1 MDYKETVNLPKTSF
15 PMKANLGK
23 LEQELLQRWEQEHI
37 YQQLRDKFADR
48 PKYILHDG
56 PPYANGHIHL
66 GTAFNKI
73 LKDFVVRVKSMEGYN
88 AVYVPGWDCHGLPI
102 EHQVDLELGAEKAG
116 MSKADIRRRCRAF
129 AEHFIDI
136 QRQEFKRLGVRGDW
150 EHPYLTMDY
159 GYEAAIVREL
169 GRFFA
174 RGNVYKG
181 VKPVHWCVH
190 DQTALA
196 EAEVEYEDRSD
207 YSIWVKF
214 PLSPESQA
222 TLPFLAGKQAAV
234 VVWTTTPWTLPANLA
249 VAFHPSYEYV
259 WAEADGEVLLL
270 AKELA
275 EPVLQKLGFP
285 HYRILHTM
293 PGQALEGLK
302 ARHPFLPRDSV
313 FILGE
318 HVTLE
323 QGSGCVHTAPGHGQE
338 DYEMGIKYHLEIYN
352 PVGDDGRFVPETPL
366 FAGLSVWD
374 ANARIIDRLRQ
385 DGLLLQE
392 EQVTHSY
399 PHCWRCKNPVI
410 FRGTA
415 QWFISMDAN
424 GLRQRALDEIRR
436 VQWIPPWG
444 EERIANMIE
453 NRPDWCISRQRAWG
467 VPITVFYCQSCQA
480 TLARQELAEHVA
492 SLVEAEGADVW
503 FERDAADLLPA
514 GYRCPECG
522 GKTFTKET
530 DILDVWFDS
539 GVSHAA
545 VLERRPELVWPADLY
560 LEGSDQHRGWFHS
573 ALLTAVGTRDRAP
586 YKAVMTH
593 GFTVDAQGRKMSKS
607 LGNVVAPQEVIE
619 KHGAEV
625 LRLWVA
631 SENFREDVRGPD
643 DEITSHLV
651 EVYRR
656 IRNTCRFLLGNL
668 ADFDPDLH
676 GLAYAELHEIDR
688 LMLHRLQRT
697 IERVRRAYHE
707 HEYHIVFHTLH
718 NFCVVDLSSFYL
730 DVLKDTLYTARS
742 DAAER
747 RSAQT
752 VLHDILLALVKL
764 MAPVLAFTAEEIWGY
779 VPAASR
785 RESSVHLSEFPR
797 VDPAYVDE
805 VLAERWERLLQ
816 VRSEMLKALEQAR
829 NSKVIGTSLEARV
842 HLYVPD
848 GEWRGL
854 LDTYATVLPMIGI
867 VSAVDLHPA
876 DDAPPEALAS
886 ETIPDLWVHVQ
897 RAGGSKC
904 VRCWHWRKDVGHYR
918 EHPTLCGRCVARI
931 A

>member
-1 MDYKETVNLPKTSF
+1 
-15 PMKANLGK
+15 
-23 LEQELLQRWEQEHI
+23 
-37 YQQLRDKFADR
+37 
-48 PKYILHDG
+48 
-56 PPYANGHIHL
+56 
-66 GTAFNKI
+66 
-73 LKDFVVRVKSMEGYN
+73 
-88 AVYVPGWDCHGLPI
+88 
-102 EHQVDLELGAEKAG
+102 
-116 MSKADIRRRCRAF
+116 
-129 AEHFIDI
+129 
-136 QRQEFKRLGVRGDW
+136 
-150 EHPYLTMDY
+150 
-159 GYEAAIVREL
+159 
-169 GRFFA
+169 
-174 RGNVYKG
+174 

-196 EAEVEYEDRSD
+196 EAEVEYEDRTD

-259 WAEADGEVLLL
+259 WAETDGEVFLL

-275 EPVLQKLGFP
+275 EPVLQKLGLP

-293 PGQALEGLK
+293 PGQALEGLT

-338 DYEMGIKYHLEIYN
+338 DYEMGIKYRLEIYN

-374 ANARIIDRLRQ
+374 ANAQIIDKLRQ

-392 EQVTHSY
+392 EQITHSY

-424 GLRQRALDEIRR
+424 DLRQRALDEIRR

-444 EERIANMIE
+444 EERISNMIE

-503 FERDAADLLPA
+503 FEREAADLLPA

-522 GKTFTKET
+522 GETFTKET

-545 VLERRPELVWPADLY
+545 VLERRPELAWPADLY

-573 ALLTAVGTRDRAP
+573 ALLTSVGTRDRAP

-619 KHGAEV
+619 KHGAEI

-643 DEITSHLV
+643 DEIISHLV

-668 ADFDPDLH
+668 ADFDPDRDR
-676 GLAYAELHEIDR
+676 LADAELHEIDR
-688 LMLHRLQRT
+688 LMLHRLQKT

-707 HEYHIVFHTLH
+707 HEYHVVFHTLH

-730 DVLKDTLYTARS
+730 DVLKDTLYTARP
-742 DAAER
+742 DAPER

-779 VPAASR
+779 VPAASKG
-785 RESSVHLSEFPR
+785 ESSVHLGEFPQ
-797 VDPAYVDE
+797 VNAAYVDE
-805 VLAERWERLLQ
+805 ALADRWERLLQ
-816 VRSEMLKALEQAR
+816 VRGEMLKALEQAR
-829 NSKVIGTSLEARV
+829 NSKVIGTSLEAQV

-848 GEWRGL
+848 GEWRDL
-854 LDTYATVLPMIGI
+854 LGAYETILPMIGI
-867 VSAVDLHPA
+867 VSAVGLHPA
-876 DDAPPEALAS
+876 DGAPAEALVS
-886 ETIPDLWVHVQ
+886 EVIAGLQVHVR
-897 RAGGSKC
+897 RAGGAKC
-904 VRCWHWRKDVGHYR
+904 VRCWHWREDIGQHA
-918 EHPTLCGRCVARI
+918 EHPTLCGRCVARLVG
-931 A
+931 

>member
-1 MDYKETVNLPKTSF
+1 
-15 PMKANLGK
+15 
-23 LEQELLQRWEQEHI
+23 
-37 YQQLRDKFADR
+37 
-48 PKYILHDG
+48 
-56 PPYANGHIHL
+56 
-66 GTAFNKI
+66 
-73 LKDFVVRVKSMEGYN
+73 
-88 AVYVPGWDCHGLPI
+88 
-102 EHQVDLELGAEKAG
+102 
-116 MSKADIRRRCRAF
+116 
-129 AEHFIDI
+129 
-136 QRQEFKRLGVRGDW
+136 
-150 EHPYLTMDY
+150 
-159 GYEAAIVREL
+159 
-169 GRFFA
+169 
-174 RGNVYKG
+174 
-181 VKPVHWCVH
+181 
-190 DQTALA
+190 
-196 EAEVEYEDRSD
+196 
-207 YSIWVKF
+207 
-214 PLSPESQA
+214 
-222 TLPFLAGKQAAV
+222 
-234 VVWTTTPWTLPANLA
+234 
-249 VAFHPSYEYV
+249 
-259 WAEADGEVLLL
+259 
-270 AKELA
+270 
-275 EPVLQKLGFP
+275 
-285 HYRILHTM
+285 
-293 PGQALEGLK
+293 
-302 ARHPFLPRDSV
+302 
-313 FILGE
+313 
-318 HVTLE
+318 
-323 QGSGCVHTAPGHGQE
+323 
-338 DYEMGIKYHLEIYN
+338 
-352 PVGDDGRFVPETPL
+352 
-366 FAGLSVWD
+366 
-374 ANARIIDRLRQ
+374 
-385 DGLLLQE
+385 
-392 EQVTHSY
+392 
-399 PHCWRCKNPVI
+399 
-410 FRGTA
+410 
-415 QWFISMDAN
+415 
-424 GLRQRALDEIRR
+424 

-467 VPITVFYCQSCQA
+467 VPITVFYCQFCQA

-522 GKTFTKET
+522 GGTFTKET

-886 ETIPDLWVHVQ
+886 ETIPDLWVHV
-897 RAGGSKC
+897 
-904 VRCWHWRKDVGHYR
+904 
-918 EHPTLCGRCVARI
+918 
-931 A
+931 